1 LPFAQS
7 LTYLSVV
14 YARAYLFSVRS
25 NSLST
30 VWRIRN
36 VDMKTLDLFAAGG
49 KAHFQF
55 EAIVVLEVLAGA
67 IERNESRHF
76 DGQALLD
83 ISRFQHRATHR
94 DGAVFGRNGE
104 PYRRQRTSSAI
115 GTNAAVD
122 ADAHLAP
129 RRSLD
134 FPVYRI
140 VLAVTSANPAQ
151 QSRRGEPRYYSC
163 SLSRHSF

>member
-1 LPFAQS
+1 MPFAQS

-14 YARAYLFSVRS
+14 YARVYLFSVRS

-36 VDMKTLDLFAAGG
+36 VDMKTLELFAAGG

-55 EAIVVLEVLAGA
+55 EAIVALEILALEILAGA
-67 IERNESRHF
+67 IERDKSRRF
-76 DGQALLD
+76 DRQALFE
-83 ISRFQHRATHR
+83 IGRFEHRATHG

-104 PYRRQRTSSAI
+104 PYRRQRTGSAI
-115 GTNAAVD
+115 RANAAVD

-129 RRSLD
+129 RRSFD
-134 FPVYRI
+134 FPVYGI
-140 VLAVTSANPAQ
+140 VLAINSAGAA
-151 QSRRGEPRYYSC
+151 
-163 SLSRHSF
+163 